1 MKKIAVVDKIVKII
15 EIVAENN
22 GIYTMSD
29 ISKALNM
36 QSSTTYNLLQ
46 NLVISG
52 YLEKDQN
59 SKKYKIGNELLEL
72 IKPVS
77 KRKIIITASEKVIKE
92 LAEKVQESV
101 VLAIFYNGERYIIA
115 KAEYTD
121 HLVNVNLD
129 LFQKTTCYETVT
141 GRILLAYL
149 SETELKEYVRRHGY
163 PEKKWNGILNFTSLN
178 SAIKEIQKKQ
188 IVINKTNEVSAVAV
202 PVFGPDKSVWAS
214 LGIYLPTTRFTNSKK
229 NQLIEEVK
237 RAAGEISKNLIEE
250 KK

>member
-163 PEKKWNGILNFTSLN
+163 PEKMERDSQFYIPEQCHKRNT
-178 SAIKEIQKKQ
+178 KKQ

-229 NQLIEEVK
+229 STDRRGQKSRRRNI
-237 RAAGEISKNLIEE
+237 
-250 KK
+250 KKLD